1 MYGLGGI
8 IWGGGDLSYIQT
20 DMLAAVS
27 SSASLQIFSSVAVA
41 SRRRRS
47 LFSPAATSCR
57 FHCSLTDFRK
67 MSTQPQTSINDTV
80 QFPSIE
86 TNDDIIENMNTKRQ
100 GLHESEEEEEDDEEK
115 WISKIQVPRQKFI
128 PIPKTELLS
137 GIVSSMFHATG
148 DVDDELEDFLL
159 LSSCLDSII
168 HAEHK
173 STLEEMRADYF
184 QQTGIEEGSAASNGQ
199 VFDDEIGRN
208 MEEDGYGSEE
218 MEFENPIS
226 LNYVLDLRKFL
237 PSPSPKNVKRV
248 AVATRFQRAFMQLLN
263 DAQFE
268 ELSVRDLMLTSA
280 LNTDYLLTLPIYV
293 DWKKASESN
302 AIIFRRGYATER
314 QKGLLI
320 VEKLDYLQSK
330 LLQGIFFI
338 ISKPLGKLGSWIIE
352 VFKGAFQTEE
362 AQDWTKRFELWLN
375 ELITFQQSLQQNE
388 ETSNDLLGVDELSE
402 KDLPIWLAAQ
412 RAVSRYEGLLS
423 PVGPRG
429 RLFKKLLTFAGLVSP
444 TPETPFELDGDT
456 NACEPYK
463 RRIFLSRISLRDIW
477 RPATR
482 KFCGNDIWKMLKTS
496 ISILFS
502 QSVLQE
508 PAFEELILLYT
519 DEVEKRGTQ
528 NKADIP
534 SLQLKIY
541 ERIPI
546 PDLSVVFPHKKLSF
560 RIIDTVR
567 LDGATILGLS
577 AYFINYKFENVLL
590 SPSAIFLDVV
600 AITALIIS
608 VSRVVLGYKQTW
620 DRYQLLVNRTLYEK
634 TLASGFGSV
643 HFILDASEQQQYK
656 EAILAYAIMLKM
668 EDKMICRRSVGD
680 KCEQFMYDMF
690 KVKVEMP
697 VDKAVSTLLRLG
709 LATESSIDGRII
721 LQTVPC
727 SKAYETLKTRWNSL
741 LG

>member
-1 MYGLGGI
+1 
-8 IWGGGDLSYIQT
+8 
-20 DMLAAVS
+20 MLAAIS
-27 SSASLQIFSSVAVA
+27 SSASLQIFTSAAVA

-47 LFSPAATSCR
+47 PLSPAATSCR
-57 FHCSLTDFRK
+57 CHCSLTDFRE

-80 QFPSIE
+80 QLPNIDI
-86 TNDDIIENMNTKRQ
+86 NDDNIEKKNIKRQ
-100 GLHESEEEEEDDEEK
+100 GLHESEEEEEK
-115 WISKIQVPRQKFI
+115 WISKIQVPRQKYI
-128 PIPKTELLS
+128 PTSKTELLS
-137 GIVSSMFHATG
+137 GIVSNMFHATG
-148 DVDDELEDFLL
+148 DVDDQLEDFLL

-173 STLEEMRADYF
+173 SVLEEMRSDYF
-184 QQTGIEEGSAASNGQ
+184 QQTGNEEEGSAASDGQ
-199 VFDDEIGRN
+199 VFDNGNGRSIEDDRYGAEEI
-208 MEEDGYGSEE
+208 
-218 MEFENPIS
+218 EFENPIS
-226 LNYVLDLRKFL
+226 FNYVLDLRKFL

-268 ELSVRDLMLTSA
+268 ELSARDLMLTSA
-280 LNTDYLLTLPIYV
+280 LNSDYLLTLPIYV
-293 DWKKASESN
+293 DWKKAAESN

-330 LLQGIFFI
+330 LLRGIFFT
-338 ISKPLGKLGSWIIE
+338 ISKPLGKLGSLIIE
-352 VFKGAFQTEE
+352 AFKSVFQTEE
-362 AQDWTKRFELWLN
+362 AQDWTKRFELWLKD
-375 ELITFQQSLQQNE
+375 LSTFQQSLQQNE
-388 ETSNDLLGVDELSE
+388 ETSDDLLGVDEFSE

-429 RLFKKLLTFAGLVSP
+429 RLLKQLLTFAGLVSP

-456 NACEPYK
+456 NASEPYK
-463 RRIFLSRISLRDIW
+463 GPIFLSRISLGDIW

-496 ISILFS
+496 VSILFS
-502 QSVLQE
+502 KSVLQ
-508 PAFEELILLYT
+508 
-519 DEVEKRGTQ
+519 
-528 NKADIP
+528 
-534 SLQLKIY
+534 
-541 ERIPI
+541 
-546 PDLSVVFPHKKLSF
+546 
-560 RIIDTVR
+560 VR
-567 LDGATILGLS
+567 LDVATILGLS

-590 SPSAIFLDVV
+590 SPSAILLDVV

-643 HFILDASEQQQYK
+643 HFLLDASEQQQYK

-668 EDKMICRRSVGD
+668 GDKMICRRSVGD
-680 KCEQFMYDMF
+680 KCEQFMYAMF

-697 VDKAVSTLLRLG
+697 VDKAISTLLRLG

-721 LQTVPC
+721 LQAVPC
-727 SKAYETLKTRWNSL
+727 SKAYEALKMRWNSL
-741 LG
+741 LS